1 MMKITPTRYEITV
14 EISNDKK
21 CTFTYEYN
29 NPFFTDCAT
38 LTFPENT
45 SLSEIAKCI
54 TECFLKK
61 ELEPSTIDF
70 EFHEN
75 KVRIYKSNFE
85 EITEGSILE
94 AIAYQIK

>member
-1 MMKITPTRYEITV
+1 MKFTPTRYAITV
-14 EISNDKK
+14 EISNDEK
-21 CTFTYEYN
+21 CTFTYECG
-29 NPFFTDCAT
+29 NPFNIGYAI
-38 LTFPENT
+38 LTFSEYT
-45 SLSEIAKCI
+45 SLGEIAKCI
-54 TECFLKK
+54 TECFLEK

-75 KVRIYKSNFE
+75 KVRIYKSDFE